1 VSPKLRVSRYVVLNI
16 VALLLLASPSTAD
29 DDLRVRAAAAFEA
42 ARAHTLREP
51 LEGRLDAVWQ
61 TDLLLQIRPDPQ
73 LKWWADVRRPL
84 LESHETYRLIEPTAP
99 LYPLPDDPG
108 TGLDKWYVYMR
119 APFGTPPSTA
129 LRFVADYL
137 GPELAAPETGYI
149 LTHQLAVLEW
159 AKEAGLELPAELLA
173 KKPILLERISAKH
186 ANDDQFSDLF
196 AERIMFVVVYG
207 DPTDEELERSVRV
220 IIDAQVEPGVWA
232 PPPVTLTYDGESRHT
247 EVEPEHARK
256 MSMVTLAEYLA
267 RTAADT
273 AADTDTGTDADT
285 DTGTGTGT
293 GTGIDA
299 GTDTDTDTDTGTGTG
314 ADTGTDT
321 GLAFWLGLASAGL
334 VAVIFILAR
343 RFRRP

>member
-1 VSPKLRVSRYVVLNI
+1 M
-16 VALLLLASPSTAD
+16 
-29 DDLRVRAAAAFEA
+29 RAAEAFEA
-42 ARAHTLREP
+42 ARAQTLREP
-51 LEGRLDAVWQ
+51 LDGRLDAVWH

-159 AKEAGLELPAELLA
+159 AKETALELPAELLA
-173 KKPILLERISAKH
+173 KKPILLERISAEH
-186 ANDDQFSDLF
+186 ANDNEFSDLF
-196 AERIMFVVVYG
+196 AERIMFLVVYG

-220 IIDAQVEPGVWA
+220 IVDAQVERGVWTPA
-232 PPPVTLTYDGESRHT
+232 PITLTYDGESRYT

-256 MSMVTLAEYLA
+256 MSMITLAEYLA
-267 RTAADT
+267 RTDTGADTGTGTDTDTGADTGTDT
-273 AADTDTGTDADT
+273 AADTDTGAGAGA
-285 DTGTGTGT
+285 GTGTGT
-293 GTGIDA
+293 GA
-299 GTDTDTDTDTGTGTG
+299 GAGTGTG
-314 ADTGTDT
+314 AGAGAGTGTGAGAGADT

-334 VAVIFILAR
+334 LVVLFIVAR